1 MLTLTE
7 AAARL
12 GLSPTTLR
20 VQIGKGKMK
29 GRKVGRDWT
38 VSEREVERYR
48 AESLGRHAASSKD
61 NDPH

>member
-1 MLTLTE
+1 MLTLAE

-12 GLSPTTLR
+12 GIQPDVLR
-20 VQIGKGKMK
+20 RQIHRGKLK

-48 AESLGRHAASSKD
+48 RENLRPPIDGCA
-61 NDPH
+61 